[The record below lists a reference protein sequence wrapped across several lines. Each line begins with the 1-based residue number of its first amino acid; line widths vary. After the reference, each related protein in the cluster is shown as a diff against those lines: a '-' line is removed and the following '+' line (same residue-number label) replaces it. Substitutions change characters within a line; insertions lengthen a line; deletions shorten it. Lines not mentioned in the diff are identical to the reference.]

1 MKGEKMETDIQDL
14 MAWQKD
20 AEREL
25 RREAE
30 RLEEK
35 GQQIGGLMKVLEATE
50 EILAENSSLR
60 NELERKDGE
69 IDSLREA
76 LEQKDGETDALREE
90 LEQKSRE
97 TESLREELERKAKE
111 MDELRRQLQEASSQ
125 HQESDS
131 RAQTME
137 IHNHF
142 EAGSNS
148 QVYNEKVTGKFT
160 YPNDNSNNNNNS
172 SSNKSKNKNKK
183 NKKKE
188 QKKWKKRSRKA

>member
-25 RREAE
+25 SREAE

-35 GQQIGGLMKVLEATE
+35 GQRIGGLMKVLEATE

-60 NELERKDGE
+60 EELERKDGE
-69 IDSLREA
+69 
-76 LEQKDGETDALREE
+76 TDA
-90 LEQKSRE
+90 
-97 TESLREELERKAKE
+97 LREELERKAKE

-160 YPNDNSNNNNNS
+160 YPN
-172 SSNKSKNKNKK
+172 NKK

-188 QKKWKKRSRKA
+188 QKKWKKRIRKA

>member
-25 RREAE
+25 SREAE

-35 GQQIGGLMKVLEATE
+35 GQRIGGLMKVLEATE

-60 NELERKDGE
+60 EELERKDGE
-69 IDSLREA
+69 IDALSEE
-76 LEQKDGETDALREE
+76 LEQKDCETDALREE

-97 TESLREELERKAKE
+97 TESLREELEQKAKE

-160 YPNDNSNNNNNS
+160 YPNN
-172 SSNKSKNKNKK
+172 NKNKK

>member
-1 MKGEKMETDIQDL
+1 

-35 GQQIGGLMKVLEATE
+35 GQRIGGLMKVLEATE

-60 NELERKDGE
+60 EE
-69 IDSLREA
+69 
-76 LEQKDGETDALREE
+76 LEQKDGEIDALREE

-97 TESLREELERKAKE
+97 T
-111 MDELRRQLQEASSQ
+111 DELRRQLQEASSQ

-160 YPNDNSNNNNNS
+160 YPNNNNNNNS
-172 SSNKSKNKNKK
+172 NSSNNSSNSNKSKNKK

>member
-14 MAWQKD
+14 MAWQND

-35 GQQIGGLMKVLEATE
+35 GQRIGGLMKVLEATE

-60 NELERKDGE
+60 EELERKDGE
-69 IDSLREA
+69 IDALREE
-76 LEQKDGETDALREE
+76 LEQKDCETDALREE
-90 LEQKSRE
+90 LERKSRE

-111 MDELRRQLQEASSQ
+111 TDELRRQLQEASSQ

-160 YPNDNSNNNNNS
+160 YPNN
-172 SSNKSKNKNKK
+172 NKNKK

>member
-1 MKGEKMETDIQDL
+1 

-25 RREAE
+25 SREAE

-35 GQQIGGLMKVLEATE
+35 GQRIGGLMKVLEATE

-60 NELERKDGE
+60 EELERKDGE
-69 IDSLREA
+69 ID
-76 LEQKDGETDALREE
+76 ALREE
-90 LEQKSRE
+90 LEQ
-97 TESLREELERKAKE
+97 KAKE

-160 YPNDNSNNNNNS
+160 YPNN
-172 SSNKSKNKNKK
+172 NKNKK

>member
-25 RREAE
+25 SREAE

-35 GQQIGGLMKVLEATE
+35 GQRIGGLMKVLEATE

-60 NELERKDGE
+60 EELERKDGE
-69 IDSLREA
+69 ID
-76 LEQKDGETDALREE
+76 ALREE
-90 LEQKSRE
+90 LEQK
-97 TESLREELERKAKE
+97 AKE
-111 MDELRRQLQEASSQ
+111 TDELRRQLQEASSQ

-160 YPNDNSNNNNNS
+160 YPNNNNNNNS
-172 SSNKSKNKNKK
+172 NSSNNSSNSNKSKNKK

>member
-1 MKGEKMETDIQDL
+1 METDIQDL

-20 AEREL
+20 AEHEL

-35 GQQIGGLMKVLEATE
+35 GQRIGGLMKVLEATE
-50 EILAENSSLR
+50 EILAENSS
-60 NELERKDGE
+60 
-69 IDSLREA
+69 
-76 LEQKDGETDALREE
+76 LREE

-148 QVYNEKVTGKFT
+148 QVYNEKVTGKFIT
-160 YPNDNSNNNNNS
+160 QHNNN
-172 SSNKSKNKNKK
+172 K
-183 NKKKE
+183 KKKE
-188 QKKWKKRSRKA
+188 QKKWKKRIRKA

>member
-14 MAWQKD
+14 MAWQND

-35 GQQIGGLMKVLEATE
+35 GQRIGGLMKVLEATE

-60 NELERKDGE
+60 EELERKDGE
-69 IDSLREA
+69 IDA
-76 LEQKDGETDALREE
+76 
-90 LEQKSRE
+90 
-97 TESLREELERKAKE
+97 LREELERKAKE
-111 MDELRRQLQEASSQ
+111 TDELRRQLQEASSQ

-160 YPNDNSNNNNNS
+160 YPNN
-172 SSNKSKNKNKK
+172 NKNKK

-188 QKKWKKRSRKA
+188 QKKWKKRIRKA

>member
-25 RREAE
+25 SREAE

-35 GQQIGGLMKVLEATE
+35 GQRIGGLMKVLEATE

-60 NELERKDGE
+60 NELEQKDGE
-69 IDSLREA
+69 ID
-76 LEQKDGETDALREE
+76 ALREE
-90 LEQKSRE
+90 QEQKSRE

-111 MDELRRQLQEASSQ
+111 TDELRRQLQEASSQ

-160 YPNDNSNNNNNS
+160 YPNNNNNNNS
-172 SSNKSKNKNKK
+172 NSSNNSSNNNSNKSKNKK

>member
-1 MKGEKMETDIQDL
+1 

-25 RREAE
+25 KREAE

-35 GQQIGGLMKVLEATE
+35 GQRIGGLMKVLEATE

-69 IDSLREA
+69 ID
-76 LEQKDGETDALREE
+76 ALREE
-90 LEQKSRE
+90 LEQKAKE
-97 TESLREELERKAKE
+97 TESLREELEQKAKE

-148 QVYNEKVTGKFT
+148 QVYNEKVTSKFT
-160 YPNDNSNNNNNS
+160 YPNNNNNKNSNS
-172 SSNKSKNKNKK
+172 SNNSSNSNKSKNKK

>member
-35 GQQIGGLMKVLEATE
+35 GQRIGGLMKVLEATE

-60 NELERKDGE
+60 EELERKDGE
-69 IDSLREA
+69 IDALREE
-76 LEQKDGETDALREE
+76 LEQKDCETDALREE
-90 LEQKSRE
+90 LEQKV
-97 TESLREELERKAKE
+97 KE

-160 YPNDNSNNNNNS
+160 YPNNNNNNNS
-172 SSNKSKNKNKK
+172 NSSNNSSNSSSNSNSSNSNKNKK

>member
-1 MKGEKMETDIQDL
+1 METDIQDL
-14 MAWQKD
+14 MAWQND

-35 GQQIGGLMKVLEATE
+35 GQRIGGLMKVLEATE
-50 EILAENSSLR
+50 EILAENS
-60 NELERKDGE
+60 
-69 IDSLREA
+69 
-76 LEQKDGETDALREE
+76 
-90 LEQKSRE
+90 
-97 TESLREELERKAKE
+97 SLREELERKAKE

-160 YPNDNSNNNNNS
+160 YPNN
-172 SSNKSKNKNKK
+172 NKNKK

>member
-25 RREAE
+25 SREAE

-35 GQQIGGLMKVLEATE
+35 GQRIGGLMKVLEATE

-60 NELERKDGE
+60 EELERKDGE
-69 IDSLREA
+69 ID
-76 LEQKDGETDALREE
+76 ALREE
-90 LEQKSRE
+90 LEQKDCE
-97 TESLREELERKAKE
+97 TDALREELERKAKE

-160 YPNDNSNNNNNS
+160 YPNNNNNNNS
-172 SSNKSKNKNKK
+172 NSSNNSSNSNKSKNKNKK

>member
-14 MAWQKD
+14 MAWQND

-35 GQQIGGLMKVLEATE
+35 GQRIGGLMKVLEATE

-60 NELERKDGE
+60 EELERKDGE
-69 IDSLREA
+69 I
-76 LEQKDGETDALREE
+76 DALREE

-160 YPNDNSNNNNNS
+160 YPNNNNNNNS
-172 SSNKSKNKNKK
+172 NKNKNKK

>member
-25 RREAE
+25 SREAE

-35 GQQIGGLMKVLEATE
+35 GQRIGGLMKVLEATE

-60 NELERKDGE
+60 EELERKDGE
-69 IDSLREA
+69 IDA
-76 LEQKDGETDALREE
+76 LSEELERKDGETDA
-90 LEQKSRE
+90 
-97 TESLREELERKAKE
+97 LREELERKAKE

-148 QVYNEKVTGKFT
+148 QVYNEKVTSKFT
-160 YPNDNSNNNNNS
+160 YPNN
-172 SSNKSKNKNKK
+172 NKNKK

>member
-1 MKGEKMETDIQDL
+1 

-35 GQQIGGLMKVLEATE
+35 GQRIGGLMKVLEATE

-69 IDSLREA
+69 IDALREE
-76 LEQKDGETDALREE
+76 LEQKDCETDALREE
-90 LEQKSRE
+90 LEQ
-97 TESLREELERKAKE
+97 KAKE

-160 YPNDNSNNNNNS
+160 YPNNNNNNNS
-172 SSNKSKNKNKK
+172 NSSNNSSNNNSNKSKNKK

>member
-25 RREAE
+25 SREAE

-35 GQQIGGLMKVLEATE
+35 GQRIGGLMKVLEATE

-60 NELERKDGE
+60 EELERKDGE
-69 IDSLREA
+69 I
-76 LEQKDGETDALREE
+76 DALREE

-160 YPNDNSNNNNNS
+160 YPNNNNNNNNS
-172 SSNKSKNKNKK
+172 NNSSNSNKSKNKK

>member
-1 MKGEKMETDIQDL
+1 

-25 RREAE
+25 SREAE

-35 GQQIGGLMKVLEATE
+35 GQRIGGLMKVLEATE

-60 NELERKDGE
+60 EELERKDGE
-69 IDSLREA
+69 ID
-76 LEQKDGETDALREE
+76 ALREE
-90 LEQKSRE
+90 LEQ
-97 TESLREELERKAKE
+97 KAKE

-160 YPNDNSNNNNNS
+160 YPN
-172 SSNKSKNKNKK
+172 NKK

-188 QKKWKKRSRKA
+188 QKKWKKRIRKA

>member
-25 RREAE
+25 SREAE

-35 GQQIGGLMKVLEATE
+35 GQRIGGLMKVLEATE

-69 IDSLREA
+69 ID
-76 LEQKDGETDALREE
+76 ALREE

-111 MDELRRQLQEASSQ
+111 TDELRRQLQEASSQ

-160 YPNDNSNNNNNS
+160 YPNNNNNNNS
-172 SSNKSKNKNKK
+172 NSSNNSSNSNKSKNKK

-188 QKKWKKRSRKA
+188 QKKWKKRIRKA

>member
-25 RREAE
+25 SREAE

-35 GQQIGGLMKVLEATE
+35 GQRIGGLMKVLEATE

-60 NELERKDGE
+60 EELERKDGE
-69 IDSLREA
+69 ID
-76 LEQKDGETDALREE
+76 ALREE
-90 LEQKSRE
+90 LEQ
-97 TESLREELERKAKE
+97 KAKE

-160 YPNDNSNNNNNS
+160 YPNNN
-172 SSNKSKNKNKK
+172 

>member
-25 RREAE
+25 SREAE

-35 GQQIGGLMKVLEATE
+35 GQRIGGLMKVLEATE

-60 NELERKDGE
+60 EELERKDGE
-69 IDSLREA
+69 IDALREE
-76 LEQKDGETDALREE
+76 LEQKDCETDALREE
-90 LEQKSRE
+90 LERKAKE
-97 TESLREELERKAKE
+97 TESLREELEQKAKE

-160 YPNDNSNNNNNS
+160 YPN
-172 SSNKSKNKNKK
+172 NKK

>member
-14 MAWQKD
+14 MAWQND

-35 GQQIGGLMKVLEATE
+35 GQRIGGLMKVLEATE

-60 NELERKDGE
+60 EELERKDGE
-69 IDSLREA
+69 ID
-76 LEQKDGETDALREE
+76 ALREE
-90 LEQKSRE
+90 LEQKDCE
-97 TESLREELERKAKE
+97 TDALREELERKAKE

-160 YPNDNSNNNNNS
+160 YPNN
-172 SSNKSKNKNKK
+172 NKNKK

>member
-1 MKGEKMETDIQDL
+1 

-25 RREAE
+25 SREAE

-35 GQQIGGLMKVLEATE
+35 GQRIGGLMKVLEATE

-69 IDSLREA
+69 ID
-76 LEQKDGETDALREE
+76 ALREE

-97 TESLREELERKAKE
+97 TESLREELEQKAKE

-160 YPNDNSNNNNNS
+160 YPNNNNNNNS
-172 SSNKSKNKNKK
+172 NKNKNKK

>member
-25 RREAE
+25 SREAE

-35 GQQIGGLMKVLEATE
+35 GQRIGGLMKVLEATE

-60 NELERKDGE
+60 EE
-69 IDSLREA
+69 
-76 LEQKDGETDALREE
+76 LEQKDWETDALREE
-90 LEQKSRE
+90 LELKSKE
-97 TESLREELERKAKE
+97 T
-111 MDELRRQLQEASSQ
+111 DELRRQLQEASSQ

-160 YPNDNSNNNNNS
+160 YPNN
-172 SSNKSKNKNKK
+172 NKNKK

-188 QKKWKKRSRKA
+188 QKKWKKRIRKA

>member
-35 GQQIGGLMKVLEATE
+35 GQRIGGLMKVLEATE

-60 NELERKDGE
+60 NELERKDDE
-69 IDSLREA
+69 I
-76 LEQKDGETDALREE
+76 DALREE

-97 TESLREELERKAKE
+97 TDALREELERKAKE

-160 YPNDNSNNNNNS
+160 YPNNNNNNNS
-172 SSNKSKNKNKK
+172 NSSNNSSNSNKSKNKNKK

>member
-1 MKGEKMETDIQDL
+1 

-25 RREAE
+25 SREAE

-35 GQQIGGLMKVLEATE
+35 GQRIGGLMKVLEATE

-60 NELERKDGE
+60 EELERKDGE
-69 IDSLREA
+69 ID
-76 LEQKDGETDALREE
+76 ALREE
-90 LEQKSRE
+90 LEQ
-97 TESLREELERKAKE
+97 KAKE

-160 YPNDNSNNNNNS
+160 YPNNN
-172 SSNKSKNKNKK
+172 KNKNKK

>member
-25 RREAE
+25 SREAE

-35 GQQIGGLMKVLEATE
+35 GQRIGGLMKVLEATE

-60 NELERKDGE
+60 EELERKDGE
-69 IDSLREA
+69 IDALREE
-76 LEQKDGETDALREE
+76 LEQKDCETDALREE
-90 LEQKSRE
+90 LERKS
-97 TESLREELERKAKE
+97 KE

-160 YPNDNSNNNNNS
+160 YPNNNNNNNS
-172 SSNKSKNKNKK
+172 NSSNNSSNSNKSKNKK

>member
-25 RREAE
+25 SREAE

-35 GQQIGGLMKVLEATE
+35 GQRIGGLMKVLEATE

-60 NELERKDGE
+60 EELERKDGE
-69 IDSLREA
+69 ID
-76 LEQKDGETDALREE
+76 ALREE
-90 LEQKSRE
+90 LEQKDCE
-97 TESLREELERKAKE
+97 TDALREELERKAKE
-111 MDELRRQLQEASSQ
+111 TDELRRQLQEASSQ

-160 YPNDNSNNNNNS
+160 YPNN
-172 SSNKSKNKNKK
+172 NKNKK

>member
-14 MAWQKD
+14 MAWQND

-35 GQQIGGLMKVLEATE
+35 GQRIGGLMKVLEATE

-60 NELERKDGE
+60 
-69 IDSLREA
+69 
-76 LEQKDGETDALREE
+76 EE

-97 TESLREELERKAKE
+97 TESLREELEQKAKE

-160 YPNDNSNNNNNS
+160 YPNN
-172 SSNKSKNKNKK
+172 NKNKK

>member
-25 RREAE
+25 SREAE

-35 GQQIGGLMKVLEATE
+35 GQRIGGLMKVLEATE

-60 NELERKDGE
+60 EELERKDCE
-69 IDSLREA
+69 I
-76 LEQKDGETDALREE
+76 DALREE
-90 LEQKSRE
+90 LEQ
-97 TESLREELERKAKE
+97 KAKE

-160 YPNDNSNNNNNS
+160 YPNNNNNNNS
-172 SSNKSKNKNKK
+172 NSSNNSSNSNKSKNKNKK

>member
-1 MKGEKMETDIQDL
+1 

-35 GQQIGGLMKVLEATE
+35 GQRIGGLMKVLEATE

-69 IDSLREA
+69 ID
-76 LEQKDGETDALREE
+76 ALREE

-97 TESLREELERKAKE
+97 TESLREELEQKAKE

-160 YPNDNSNNNNNS
+160 YPNNNNNNNS
-172 SSNKSKNKNKK
+172 NKNKNKK

>member
-25 RREAE
+25 SREAE

-35 GQQIGGLMKVLEATE
+35 GQRIGGLMKVLEATE

-60 NELERKDGE
+60 
-69 IDSLREA
+69 
-76 LEQKDGETDALREE
+76 EE
-90 LEQKSRE
+90 LEQKDCE
-97 TESLREELERKAKE
+97 TDALREELERKAKE

-160 YPNDNSNNNNNS
+160 YPN
-172 SSNKSKNKNKK
+172 NKK

>member
-35 GQQIGGLMKVLEATE
+35 GQRIGGLMKVLEATE

-60 NELERKDGE
+60 EELERKDGE
-69 IDSLREA
+69 ID
-76 LEQKDGETDALREE
+76 ALREE
-90 LEQKSRE
+90 LEQ
-97 TESLREELERKAKE
+97 KAKE

-160 YPNDNSNNNNNS
+160 YPNNNNNNNNNS
-172 SSNKSKNKNKK
+172 NNNSSNSSNSNKNKK

>member
-1 MKGEKMETDIQDL
+1 

-25 RREAE
+25 SREAE

-35 GQQIGGLMKVLEATE
+35 GQRIGGLMKVLEATE

-60 NELERKDGE
+60 
-69 IDSLREA
+69 
-76 LEQKDGETDALREE
+76 EE
-90 LEQKSRE
+90 LEQKDCE
-97 TESLREELERKAKE
+97 TDALREELERKAKE

-160 YPNDNSNNNNNS
+160 YPNNNNNNNS
-172 SSNKSKNKNKK
+172 NSSNNSSNSNKSKNKK

>member
-35 GQQIGGLMKVLEATE
+35 GQRIGGLMKVLEATE

-60 NELERKDGE
+60 EELERKDGE
-69 IDSLREA
+69 ID
-76 LEQKDGETDALREE
+76 ALREE
-90 LEQKSRE
+90 LEQKDCE
-97 TESLREELERKAKE
+97 TDALREELERKAKE

-160 YPNDNSNNNNNS
+160 YPNNNNNNNS
-172 SSNKSKNKNKK
+172 NSSNNSSNSNKSKNKNKK

>member
-1 MKGEKMETDIQDL
+1 

-35 GQQIGGLMKVLEATE
+35 GQRIGGLMKVLEATE

-69 IDSLREA
+69 ID
-76 LEQKDGETDALREE
+76 ALREE
-90 LEQKSRE
+90 LEQ
-97 TESLREELERKAKE
+97 KAKE

-160 YPNDNSNNNNNS
+160 YPNNNNNNNSNSSNNNNNNSNSS
-172 SSNKSKNKNKK
+172 SSNSSNSNKNKK

>member
-1 MKGEKMETDIQDL
+1 

-35 GQQIGGLMKVLEATE
+35 GQRIGGLMKVLEATE

-69 IDSLREA
+69 ID
-76 LEQKDGETDALREE
+76 ALREE
-90 LEQKSRE
+90 LEQ
-97 TESLREELERKAKE
+97 KAKE

-160 YPNDNSNNNNNS
+160 YPNNNNNNNS
-172 SSNKSKNKNKK
+172 NSSNNSSNSSNNSSNSNKSKNKK